1 MKEHKVD
8 SLGMYLGIFGALM
21 VFTFLTVTAAY
32 IDFGQFSVTIAIAI
46 ATIKAIL
53 VIWFFM
59 HVQHGSGLLKL
70 FVLAGFLSFFLL
82 IIFTLS
88 DYATRPSAEI
98 EQNSSWIKREASHY
112 QTKSQPAGYEPHGS
126 IGHSKEVAAH

>member
-21 VFTFLTVTAAY
+21 FFTFLTVAAAY
-32 IDFGQFSVTIAIAI
+32 IDFGRFSVTVAIAI

-59 HVQHGSGLLKL
+59 HVQHGNGLLKL
-70 FVLAGFLSFFLL
+70 FVIAGFLTFFLL

-88 DYATRPSAEI
+88 DYVTRPAAEI
-98 EQNSSWIKREASHY
+98 EQSSSWIKREATHY
-112 QTKSQPAGYEPHGS
+112 QAKPQPMGYENHGQEN
-126 IGHSKEVAAH
+126 HSKATSH